1 MKPAPFSYLRPES
14 LDEAMALLVK
24 HGGDAKII
32 AGGQSLM
39 PLLAFRLASPDYLID
54 IGRLQQLKRI
64 DITPDRVEFGALVRW
79 RDIEKDA
86 QLARAHPLLAEA
98 VRHVAHY
105 QIRNRG
111 TVGGSLAHA
120 DPAAELPGVA
130 LACEATIVAAGPK
143 GTRKIAASNFFTGGL
158 STALEPDEILLA
170 VRFPSWPAQRRWA
183 FEEFARRKGDFALAG
198 VALFYDLDTETRV
211 RDPRIAAIGVSSM
224 PVRLTA
230 CEDAMAGRRLDRHTV
245 EEISGLAPAGLE
257 MHDDIHAPADYRG
270 ALLTVLVERALTRA
284 AGLREAA

>member
-14 LDEAMALLVK
+14 LDEAIALLAK
-24 HGGDAKII
+24 HGSDAKII

-39 PLLAFRLASPDYLID
+39 PMLAFRLAAPDYLID
-54 IGRLQQLKRI
+54 IGRVQQLKRM
-64 DITPDRVEFGALVRW
+64 DIGPDGIELGALVCW
-79 RDIEKDA
+79 RDIEKSP
-86 QLARAHPLLAEA
+86 QLAQAHPLLAEA

-120 DPAAELPGVA
+120 DPAAELPAVA
-130 LACEATIVAAGPK
+130 LACEATITAAGPK
-143 GTRKIAASNFFTGGL
+143 GTRSIAAAGFFSGALT
-158 STALEPDEILLA
+158 TALEPDEILLA
-170 VRFPSWPAQRRWA
+170 VRFPAWPAQRRWE
-183 FEEFARRKGDFALAG
+183 FEEFARRKGDFAIAG
-198 VALFYDLDTETRV
+198 VALFYDTDADGRARE
-211 RDPRIAAIGVSSM
+211 PHIAAMGVSGT

-230 CEDAMAGRRLDRHTV
+230 CEDALAGRRLDGHSI
-245 EEISGLAPAGLE
+245 EEIARLAPTGLE
-257 MHDDIHAPADYRG
+257 MHDDIHAPADYRA

>member
-14 LDEAMALLVK
+14 LDEAIALLAK
-24 HGGDAKII
+24 HGGNAKII

-39 PLLAFRLASPDYLID
+39 PMLAFRLAAPDYLVD

-64 DITPDRVEFGALVRW
+64 DITPDGTELGALVRW
-79 RDIEKDA
+79 RDVEKNT
-86 QLARAHPLLAEA
+86 QLAQAHPLLAEA
-98 VRHVAHY
+98 VRNVAHY

-130 LACEATIVAAGPK
+130 LACDATIIARGPK
-143 GTRKIAASNFFTGGL
+143 GTRKIAAADFFAGAL
-158 STALEPDEILLA
+158 ITALELDEILLS
-170 VRFPSWPAQRRWA
+170 VRFPSWQAQRCWA

-198 VALFYDLDTETRV
+198 VAMFYDTDADGHV
-211 RDPRIAAIGVSSM
+211 REPHIAAIGVSST

-230 CEDAMAGRRLDRHTV
+230 CEDALAGRRLDRHTA
-245 EEISGLAPAGLE
+245 EEIARLAPAGLD
-257 MHDDIHAPADYRG
+257 MHDDIHAPADYRA

-284 AGLREAA
+284 AGLRDTA